1 MLYNP
6 GFVIKP
12 CSSYGNAPFKRKMA
26 KIKKNEKVQLLQ
38 RLTVPSNPALK
49 KMVIQEIT

>member
-26 KIKKNEKVQLLQ
+26 KIKKKM
-38 RLTVPSNPALK
+38 K
-49 KMVIQEIT
+49 KYNYYND